1 MIGYTTLGTNDLPRA
16 IEFYDAL
23 LGELGAKQIMG
34 DDRIV
39 VWGTDGRGMVA
50 VCKPHDG
57 KSASVGNG
65 VMIALAAGSRDVVQ
79 KIYDKALSLGG
90 SDEGPPG
97 ERGGGPFYG
106 GYFRDLDGNKF
117 VAFCMGK

>member
-23 LGELGAKQIMG
+23 LGEMGGKQFINDG
-34 DDRIV
+34 RIV
-39 VWGTDGRGMVA
+39 VWGKEPAGMVA
-50 VCKPHDG
+50 LCKPYDG
-57 KSASVGNG
+57 KTASVGNG
-65 VMIALAAGSRDVVQ
+65 VMIALNAGSREMV
-79 KIYDKALSLGG
+79 DKLYNKAITLGG

-97 ERGGGPFYG
+97 PRGDDGFYG

-117 VAFCMGK
+117 VAFHMGA